1 MRRRMVLRNDTR
13 VDTMCWDTRT
23 RRGWL
28 LSRAVDGGG
37 WGTGDV
43 VRDGRD
49 EAPQEE
55 RTVDAL
61 ASGADEGRGQAT
73 KRLGEL
79 RASADPRI
87 SEWGNP
93 TGVIPGDPA
102 LNT

>member
-1 MRRRMVLRNDTR
+1 VRF
-13 VDTMCWDTRT
+13 W
-23 RRGWL
+23 
-28 LSRAVDGGG
+28 RAVDADRV
-37 WGTGDV
+37 GDDRV
-43 VRDGRD
+43 ARDGARAD
-49 EAPQEE
+49 APHDE

-61 ASGADEGRGQAT
+61 ASGAEEGRGQAT

-102 LNT
+102 LNL